1 MDAKELLMSSLVIEG
16 HRDVYE
22 QLYRTSIGEKSP
34 IRDAV
39 APRLIRDGINMTVY
53 AISGDS
59 YSHSQNT
66 GRYLETALDQIDQFL
81 EEAPRSEG
89 MIQMVKTRGD
99 LPEKVEPGSVKFLLH
114 FEGCMPLR
122 ESIHNLRNFYRFGLR
137 SLQPVWNFRNELGDG
152 VWENRTGGGLTNFG
166 VEVIKEANRLGMPF
180 QLYSQP
186 DFKSMKQAK
195 GKRFAISRFGSLTDF
210 LTRATLRH
218 FGVDEKEVTILQI
231 GSTPARFAA
240 LAAKGVDASVV
251 WFPVTEIAK
260 SQGFNK
266 LLDLKDIFPEWPYE
280 TFAARESYLTKEKDQ
295 VAKFLRAYQKGVRY
309 TRDNKNDAVNI
320 MPRCVPKIGVR
331 FHSRAS

>member
-1 MDAKELLMSSLVIEG
+1 MKRFLASVAVI
-16 HRDVYE
+16 
-22 QLYRTSIGEKSP
+22 
-34 IRDAV
+34 
-39 APRLIRDGINMTVY
+39 
-53 AISGDS
+53 
-59 YSHSQNT
+59 
-66 GRYLETALDQIDQFL
+66 
-81 EEAPRSEG
+81 
-89 MIQMVKTRGD
+89 
-99 LPEKVEPGSVKFLLH
+99 FLLSGA
-114 FEGCMPLR
+114 FPSKTPAKIIVGLSSVNVAFLPVYVTEAKGFFKDEGLDVLLVLFNAGAT
-122 ESIHNLRNFYRFGLR
+122 NLQALIGGDVQIMGSAFVETVGGHAAGIDVKNFWGICNL
-137 SLQPVWNFRNELGDG
+137 
-152 VWENRTGGGLTNFG
+152 
-166 VEVIKEANRLGMPF
+166 MPF

-266 LLDLKDIFPEWPYE
+266 LLDLKEIFPEWPYE

-295 VAKFLRAYQKGVRY
+295 VVKFLRAYQKGVRY
-309 TRDNKNDAVNI
+309 TRDNKAEAVNI
-320 MPRCVPKIGVR
+320 MKKYVKMDPAYAPAGYDEYRDSFPINGQIAEKAIPIVIDEEYRTGRIKKKLTVEDMVDRSFINTLGGK
-331 FHSRAS
+331 